1 MASPPQGE
9 ARELTHVKGSAVP
22 ESYDGQVLH
31 RIHLIGQWF
40 FHRAESLFNL
50 AFGKR
55 NNPLYYLGAISYYLM
70 WLVVA
75 SGLYLYI
82 FFKTSVVEAHAS
94 VEYLTHGQRYVGG
107 VLRSVHR
114 YASDGVVLT
123 MLLHLARHWTFDR
136 YRGFHWFSW
145 HTGLALLWLVY
156 AAGIN
161 GYMLPWDRMA
171 QFVTIATAEWLDWL
185 PIFNGIL
192 VRNFIFPEAVNDRLF
207 SLFSFLHI
215 GIPLAVL
222 ALLWVHT
229 QRVPQAKTLP
239 PLPIAA
245 MLAVALIVLSLVR
258 PALSQGE
265 ANLALAVTEIEF
277 DWFLLPV
284 YALLYQWSPGAVW
297 ALVGGATLA
306 FALLPWLPPRRR
318 AGPQEFYHLFVH
330 PDNRILTV
338 REGETVLDAGLREGV
353 PLPFDCRNGG
363 CGECKATLL
372 HGSVDYGAYQ
382 PEALGEAER
391 AGGKLLLCCAVP
403 RADIEIEYVPK
414 ATPGGIPVRVWSAT
428 VDAMD
433 KLSYDVMQVMLRLE
447 GGEPIEFYAGQYIN
461 LLLEDGAKRSFSFA
475 TPPPSDGR
483 IELHIRRIA
492 GGRFTSHVFERM
504 QVGDRLRFEG
514 PLGSFFLRED
524 SQKPIIFVAGST
536 GFAPVKSMLEY
547 AFRRG
552 VRRRM
557 LLYWG
562 VRQLRDLYAAE
573 LPRRWQS
580 EHDNFRFVP
589 VLSEPAPE
597 DRWSGRTGLV
607 HEAILADFPNLSSFQ
622 VYACGS
628 AGMVQAAH
636 PAFRDHGLKQ
646 DDCFSDAFRLP
657 ARVAGAGTDLVKL
670 GGTA

>member
-1 MASPPQGE
+1 MAAAAQGKPGE
-9 ARELTHVKGSAVP
+9 F
-22 ESYDGQVLH
+22 VLH
-31 RIHLIGQWF
+31 PIQLNGQWLF
-40 FHRAESLFNL
+40 LRVEALFNL
-50 AFGKR
+50 AFGKH

-82 FFKTSVVEAHAS
+82 FFKTSVVEAYAS
-94 VEYLTHGQRYVGG
+94 VEYLTHGQPYAGG
-107 VLRSVHR
+107 VLRSIHR
-114 YASDGVVLT
+114 YASDGVAAT

-136 YRGFHWFSW
+136 YRGHHWFSW
-145 HTGLALLWLVY
+145 QTGLALLALVY

-192 VRNFIFPEAVNDRLF
+192 VRNFLFPEAVNDRLF

-222 ALLWVHT
+222 ALAWVHT
-229 QRVPQAKTLP
+229 QRVPHAKTLP
-239 PLPIAA
+239 PLSIAA
-245 MLAVALIVLSLVR
+245 MLTFALVVLSLAR

-277 DWFLLPV
+277 DWFFLPV
-284 YALLYQWSPGAVW
+284 YALLYQWSPGTVW
-297 ALVGGATLA
+297 ALVAGATLA
-306 FALLPWLPPRRR
+306 FVLLPWLPPRR
-318 AGPQEFYHLFVH
+318 ATGPQGGYHLFLH
-330 PDNRILTV
+330 PDHRILTV
-338 REGETVLDAGLREGV
+338 REGETVLDAGLRQGV

-372 HGSVDYGAYQ
+372 HGAVDYGAYQ
-382 PEALGEAER
+382 PEALSDAER
-391 AGGKLLLCCAVP
+391 ATGKVLLCCATP
-403 RADIEIEYVPK
+403 RADLEIEYVPK
-414 ATPGGIPVRVWSAT
+414 TLSGGIPVRVWSAS
-428 VDAMD
+428 VDALE
-433 KLSYDVMQVMLRLE
+433 KLSHDVMRVMLKLE

-461 LLLEDGAKRSFSFA
+461 LVLEDGAKRSFSFA
-475 TPPPSDGR
+475 TAPPAGER
-483 IELHIRRIA
+483 IELHIRRIP

-504 QVGDRLRFEG
+504 KVGERLRFEG
-514 PLGSFFLRED
+514 PLGAFFLRED
-524 SQKPIIFVAGST
+524 SEKPIIFVAGAT

-552 VRRRM
+552 VQRRM

-573 LPRRWQS
+573 LPRRWEA
-580 EHDNFRFVP
+580 EHGNFRFVP

-607 HEAILADFPNLSSFQ
+607 HEAILADFPNLASFQ
-622 VYACGS
+622 IYACGS
-628 AGMVQAAH
+628 AGMVQAAY
-636 PAFRDHGLKQ
+636 PAFQQHGLKQ

-657 ARVAGAGTDLVKL
+657 PRLAGTETDLVKL
-670 GGTA
+670 GGAA